1 MSLDALERKG
11 EPLVKLKRGI
21 LRVENFYECP
31 GIFLKQADG
40 KLEERNSCKLSA
52 SHLVYPSKNKMS
64 KNIIL
69 NRLFLN
75 LFIEPGN

>member
-1 MSLDALERKG
+1 MSLDALVRK
-11 EPLVKLKRGI
+11 EELSVKLKR
-21 LRVENFYECP
+21 VENFHECP

-40 KLEERNSCKLSA
+40 KPEERNSCKLSA

-69 NRLFLN
+69 NCLFLN